1 MSVKLFNKKTGQTA
15 NCERENWTT
24 CRDHMHAKGWIIYT
38 PAAELTAARKEY
50 IALIDGVIDNSF
62 EESVSVSSYNESIDD
77 VYESPNDDMRAFSE
91 DSYNTIDDMVQ
102 YPVEEDSRQYSEEYN
117 VRAEALRDK
126 ITRNI
131 REMGIGS
138 NFDVQSPVGPQ
149 FSDEYMTAWND
160 AGRPPTFEFTG
171 DKKYAGEDV
180 WHGNCISC
188 GAKVINHGSEGWEH
202 PVVKKGKTEYVTY
215 CPVESK
221 S

>member
-15 NCERENWTT
+15 TCERENWTT
-24 CRDHMHAKGWIIYT
+24 CRDHMNAKGWIIYT

-50 IALIDGVIDNSF
+50 IALIDGVID
-62 EESVSVSSYNESIDD
+62 ESVEGTVTL
-77 VYESPNDDMRAFSE
+77 
-91 DSYNTIDDMVQ
+91 DSYNTIDDMVD
-102 YPVEEDSRQYSEEYN
+102 YPVEEDSRQFSEEYN

-149 FSDEYMTAWND
+149 FSDEYMVAWND

-171 DKKYAGEDV
+171 EKKYAGEDV

-188 GAKVINHGSEGWEH
+188 GAKVVNYGSKGWEH
-202 PVVKKGKTEYVTY
+202 PVVKKGKTEYITY
-215 CPVESK
+215 CPVESH